1 MFYEIKPF
9 QKIKLEDI
17 VQYSIYPL
25 SNGDY
30 SDYHRKQLSIRFR
43 GMDDMV
49 SFSFSTEEE
58 CRRAYD
64 KLDATLSTFH
74 SNLKM
79 IMD

>member
-17 VQYSIYPL
+17 VQYTIYPT
-25 SNGDY
+25 SSGDY
-30 SDYHRKQLSIRFR
+30 SDYFCKQLSIRFK
-43 GMDDMV
+43 GMDNMIN
-49 SFSFSTEEE
+49 FSFSTEEE

-64 KLDATLSTFH
+64 KLDATLSAFH

>member
-17 VQYSIYPL
+17 VQYFIYPT
-25 SNGDY
+25 SSGDY
-30 SDYHRKQLSIRFR
+30 SDYYRKQLSIRFR
-43 GMDDMV
+43 GIDDIV

-74 SNLKM
+74 SNLRM

>member
-17 VQYSIYPL
+17 VQYSIYPT
-25 SNGDY
+25 SGGDY
-30 SDYHRKQLSIRFR
+30 GSYHRKQLSIRFK
-43 GMDDMV
+43 GMDDIV

-74 SNLKM
+74 SNLKI